1 MDELDS
7 AIEKLI
13 EYSKEKRSIS
23 WDELNGMLPS
33 EILNSD
39 KMEIVLSELAKNN
52 IQLEDDTD
60 ELDKVEDD
68 EDFVQQATTFA
79 LKAIPLDMTNA
90 ILDNLLMIIRIF
102 ARGNNSGN

>member
-33 EILNSD
+33 DILNSD
-39 KMEIVLSELAKNN
+39 KMESVLSELAKNN

-60 ELDKVEDD
+60 ELDKVEEDD
-68 EDFVQQATTFA
+68 DFVLDTEWTWNENDIVSIKIDPSKIKLTF
-79 LKAIPLDMTNA
+79 KGDISKYE
-90 ILDNLLMIIRIF
+90 I
-102 ARGNNSGN
+102 

>member
-13 EYSKEKRSIS
+13 EYSKAKRSIS

-39 KMEIVLSELAKNN
+39 KMETVLSELAKNN
-52 IQLEDDTD
+52 IQLEDDT
-60 ELDKVEDD
+60 
-68 EDFVQQATTFA
+68 A
-79 LKAIPLDMTNA
+79 LKATCSRARAPRQQKPPHQEASLRTA
-90 ILDNLLMIIRIF
+90 TRGQSLLTTREEPP
-102 ARGNNSGN
+102 AQ